1 MKIIIN
7 RIRVK
12 ELTTDGV
19 LYIDGQRICDTAEA
33 TPKLLPEGTYALTIY
48 KCTRSKRKIPLIELD
63 SPQHYNGKP
72 IPLKC
77 ERCSAFAYEC
87 DRIRISLYSKLQYAI
102 DQGLPEQEITALE
115 KALDAQTK
123 KAMQEAINKSHDVA
137 NCPKILHGNGVFNQ
151 IDGNIIVG
159 KYLQPGIVLNS
170 RQVFDRLYDRIE
182 KAISRGHQV
191 ELTIY
196 NS

>member
-1 MKIIIN
+1 MEDFRRALGHAKH
-7 RIRVK
+7 
-12 ELTTDGV
+12 GV

-48 KCTRSKRKIPLIELD
+48 KCTRSKRKIPLVELD

-77 ERCSAFAYEC
+77 ERCSALADEC

-102 DQGLPEQEITALE
+102 DQELPEQEITALE

-123 KAMQEAINKSHDVA
+123 KAMQEAIKKSHDVA

-182 KAISRGHQV
+182 KAISRGHSV
-191 ELTIY
+191 ELII
-196 NS
+196 NNA